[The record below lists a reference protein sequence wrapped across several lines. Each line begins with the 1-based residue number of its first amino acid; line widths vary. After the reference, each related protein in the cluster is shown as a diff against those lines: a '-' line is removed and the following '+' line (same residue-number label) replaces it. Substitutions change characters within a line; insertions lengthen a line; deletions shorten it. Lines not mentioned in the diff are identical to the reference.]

1 VTADD
6 LGRDLWT
13 DLVGGLIDARADPAT
28 ARFDAELADAVTAG
42 ALSEET
48 ATRLKFWQ
56 RASIRA
62 VADHARTV
70 LPVALGAL
78 DAARREAEEDV
89 EVAAGTLEAATA
101 VRAAAAEPAED
112 IVPPVPPEEVDLL
125 RRASTPE
132 DARPSTLEEDRP
144 RQLVAGL
151 VSALEHPTRTT

>member
-1 VTADD
+1 MTADD

-101 VRAAAAEPAED
+101 VRAGAAEPAGD
-112 IVPPVPPEEVDLL
+112 IGLPVPPGEVDLL

>member
-6 LGRDLWT
+6 LGRDVWT
-13 DLVGGLIDARADPAT
+13 NLVGGLIDARTDPAT

-48 ATRLKFWQ
+48 ANGLRFWQ
-56 RASIRA
+56 RASVRA

-78 DAARREAEEDV
+78 DAARREALEDAA
-89 EVAAGTLEAATA
+89 VAAATLEAAAA
-101 VRAAAAEPAED
+101 VRADVAEPAED
-112 IVPPVPPEEVDLL
+112 TVVPVRPEELDLL

-132 DARPSTLEEDRP
+132 HARPSTLEGERP